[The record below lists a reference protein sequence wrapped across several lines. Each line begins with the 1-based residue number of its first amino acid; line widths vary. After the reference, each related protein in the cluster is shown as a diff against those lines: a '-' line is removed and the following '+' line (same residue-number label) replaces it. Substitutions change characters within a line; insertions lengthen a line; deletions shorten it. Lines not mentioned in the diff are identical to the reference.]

1 MPFRPLKICV
11 SISYLAPRLLH
22 TSNIVFKKYFP
33 LVVLAPRCKILATDL
48 NKKTENFC
56 YEQKHV
62 RVLI

>member
-1 MPFRPLKICV
+1 M
-11 SISYLAPRLLH
+11 
-22 TSNIVFKKYFP
+22 VFGP
-33 LVVLAPRCKILATDL
+33 PCCEILATDL